1 MEYVLNERQLKIL
14 KCIINSD
21 GFINGEVLSATLGI
35 SSKTLRSDIEMINP
49 VLKEGSGAEIVS
61 KVGIGYELQINNEHY
76 YTIFKQI
83 FNSKFRNNI
92 QLMHISAS
100 RPKKIIRELLMRDEY
115 YPSDYFTE
123 EFFVSRTTLN
133 KDLKLVK
140 ELLIEQHLLLENK
153 SYYGMKI
160 SGKEIHKRLALVDF
174 IELDEDSLDTNFM
187 EYIPPVDFNK
197 ITAVLKKKVREY
209 RISISNSSLGKIAKL
224 INVSIYRYQKG
235 FVLEEI
241 DNKDLFIREM
251 GEYAL
256 YEDILR
262 ELEIELPENEKV
274 IHAIFI
280 RSRRDILQ
288 NDNLEVRRYKEQYEL
303 SQKIYNWIFDVTGYS
318 VIDVEESTL
327 KLTRHLMAMMLRVNY
342 GFEKRDVDINTIK
355 ENNNSYELSVLM
367 AEFFKKSLDIIIQE
381 TEIAYASYC
390 FAAYSHMFHSRKT
403 KLAIVMDN
411 GSVIGESMREQLLLR
426 FEPQIELI
434 EYRNEYD
441 LKINEEEEYD
451 CIITDLPRFYFDDS
465 MTVVSVSHYPM
476 ESDFERLRNLLSNK
490 AGLIND
496 YMNSFHKDCFY
507 RLDAT
512 HKDDAIQ
519 EMMRKLVDVVELP
532 GDFTKMIYNRE
543 MYTSSMNE
551 NGVAVCST
559 LYIAT
564 VTPFVA
570 IGIPNHFLDWNG
582 QNCSLVIIVSNGIT
596 ERIPYANLV
605 ITKRLF
611 SNRNTVYDI
620 ITAKDFDSL
629 IDIINKALY
638 TLEIV

>member
-1 MEYVLNERQLKIL
+1 MEYVLNERQLKVL

-35 SSKTLRSDIEMINP
+35 SSKTLRSDIEIINP

-76 YTIFKQI
+76 YGIFKQI
-83 FNSKFRNNI
+83 FNSKFKNNMQI
-92 QLMHISAS
+92 MHTSAS

-115 YPSDYFTE
+115 RSSEYFAD
-123 EFFVSRTTLN
+123 EFYVSRTTLN
-133 KDLKLVK
+133 KDLKVVK
-140 ELLIEQHLLLENK
+140 DLLIEQHLVLENK

-160 SGKEIHKRLALVDF
+160 VGKEIHKRLALVDF
-174 IELDEDSLDTNFM
+174 IELDEDSVDTNFM

-197 ITAVLKKKVREY
+197 IITILKKKVKEY

-224 INVSIYRYQKG
+224 INVSIYRFQKG
-235 FVLEEI
+235 FLLEELK
-241 DNKDLFIREM
+241 NTDLFIKEM

-256 YEDILR
+256 YEDILN
-262 ELEIELPENEKV
+262 EWGIVLPENEKV
-274 IHAIFI
+274 ILAIFI

-367 AEFFKKSLDIIIQE
+367 AEFFKKSMDIMVQE

-390 FAAYSHMFHSRKT
+390 FVAYSRMFHSRKT

-411 GSVIGESMREQLLLR
+411 GSVIGESMKDQLLLR
-426 FEPQIELI
+426 FEQQIELI

-441 LKINEEEEYD
+441 LKINEEDEYD

-476 ESDFERLRNLLSNK
+476 DSDFERLRNLLSNK
-490 AGLIND
+490 AGLMND
-496 YMNSFHKDCFY
+496 YVNSFHKDCFY
-507 RLDAT
+507 RLNAT
-512 HKDDAIQ
+512 NKDDAIM
-519 EMMRKLVDVVELP
+519 EMMGKLKDVVELP

-551 NGVAVCST
+551 NGVAICST

-570 IGIPNHFLDWNG
+570 IGIPKQLLDWDN

-596 ERIPYANLV
+596 ERIPYTNLV

-620 ITAKDFDSL
+620 ITAKDFDLL
-629 IDIINKALY
+629 IEVINKALY